1 MDLQVY
7 DIEGSSI
14 WFTARRK
21 LHICDMDS
29 GKCLCGCQS
38 PGTSTL
44 VSVDKAWLTQPD
56 PDDMICK
63 KCKKKALK
71 LLEQEEKK

>member
-7 DIEGSSI
+7 DIEGSSV
-14 WFTARRK
+14 WFSARRK
-21 LHICDMDS
+21 LHIYDYDS
-29 GKCLCGCQS
+29 GKCLCGCQAL
-38 PGTSTL
+38 GTSTL

-56 PDDMICK
+56 PDDIICK